1 MVLLNRGQKSMIL
14 IGLSMTEFQIR
25 GVRDDIAKRLIQ
37 VFIFGIIQLS
47 LLCLVT
53 YLCSMY

>member
-14 IGLSMTEFQIR
+14 IGLLMTEFQIR

-37 VFIFGIIQLS
+37 VFIFGIIKLS